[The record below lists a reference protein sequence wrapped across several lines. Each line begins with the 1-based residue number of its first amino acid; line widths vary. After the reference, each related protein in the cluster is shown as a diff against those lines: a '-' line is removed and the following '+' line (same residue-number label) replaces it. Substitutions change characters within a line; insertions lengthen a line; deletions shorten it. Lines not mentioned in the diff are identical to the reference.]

1 MVRVA
6 ILFVLYSHAV
16 VPQGCW
22 YPRRRVV
29 VGLRH
34 NYAVCSPPPPPSS
47 SLTLKTV
54 VAVAASLVIKVDGRF
69 PKQAHLIINHIAFI
83 LGLDEDRKVISWVS
97 HSAVCALLLSVAF
110 PDLRSNSLSFSNQ
123 VAHHWGNPNPKMLL
137 LGSCLESGHG
147 QD

>member
-1 MVRVA
+1 VLLYSSFFTLTQSFLRVA
-6 ILFVLYSHAV
+6 GILADELLWDSGIIMPFA
-16 VPQGCW
+16 
-22 YPRRRVV
+22 
-29 VGLRH
+29 
-34 NYAVCSPPPPPSS
+34 PPPPPSS